1 MVKMSDEKE
10 RQSSDAHR
18 SHDERIHDL
27 PPDPDAHLTA
37 EEKSE
42 VVRRPLWGGSS
53 SRILGRKEH
62 RVLTYLRHT
71 GPQASLEA

>member
-42 VVRRPLWGGSS
+42 VVRRPL
-53 SRILGRKEH
+53 
-62 RVLTYLRHT
+62 
-71 GPQASLEA
+71 